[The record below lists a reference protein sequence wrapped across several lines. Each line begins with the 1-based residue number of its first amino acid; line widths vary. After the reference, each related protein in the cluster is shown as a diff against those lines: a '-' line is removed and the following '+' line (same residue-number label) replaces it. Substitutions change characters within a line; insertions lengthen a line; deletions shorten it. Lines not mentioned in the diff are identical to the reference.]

1 MRTNDWSSIITGIT
15 IGLGV
20 GAALGILFAPQSGED
35 TRDYLLGAAKD
46 RINDT
51 KDRFSDVTDR
61 VRDVKDRFNNA
72 VESGKDFARQA
83 QDSVED
89 VKGHLQDIA
98 DAGQRAYRDAAK
110 A

>member
-1 MRTNDWSSIITGIT
+1 MRKSDWSSIITGIA
-15 IGLGV
+15 IGIGI

-35 TRDYLLGAAKD
+35 TREYLGRQR

-51 KDRFSDVTDR
+51 KDRFSDVNERPRLRTLQQRGR
-61 VRDVKDRFNNA
+61 VRK
-72 VESGKDFARQA
+72 GFARQA
-83 QDSVED
+83 QDSVEE

>member
-1 MRTNDWSSIITGIT
+1 MRNNDLSSMITGVA
-15 IGLGV
+15 IGLGI

-35 TRDYLLGAAKD
+35 TREYLLGAAKD
-46 RINDT
+46 RFDDT

-61 VRDVKDRFNNA
+61 VRDVTDRFGNV
-72 VESGKDFARQA
+72 VESGKDLARQA
-83 QDSVED
+83 QDSVEG
-89 VKGHLQDIA
+89 VKGHLKDLA

>member
-1 MRTNDWSSIITGIT
+1 MGRNDWSSMITGVT
-15 IGLGV
+15 IGLGI

-35 TRDYLLGAAKD
+35 TRDYLRGAAKD
-46 RINDT
+46 RLNDA
-51 KDRFSDVTDR
+51 KDRFSDVTDH
-61 VRDVKDRFNNA
+61 VRDVKDRFSNA

-83 QDSVED
+83 QDSVES
-89 VKGHLQDIA
+89 VKTQVKDLA

>member
-1 MRTNDWSSIITGIT
+1 MRINDWSSMVTGIT

-61 VRDVKDRFNNA
+61 VRDVKDRFNNV

-83 QDSVED
+83 HDSVED
-89 VKGHLQDIA
+89 VKGHLKDIT